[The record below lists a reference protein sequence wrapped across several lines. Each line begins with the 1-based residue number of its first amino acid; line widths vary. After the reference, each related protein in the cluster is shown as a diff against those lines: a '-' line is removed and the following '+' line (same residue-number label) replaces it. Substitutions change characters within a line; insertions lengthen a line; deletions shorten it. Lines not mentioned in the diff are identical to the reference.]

1 MFKYILFLI
10 IIPVYLTSA
19 AYGQNVILNGKKI
32 DFTNPP
38 VMIED
43 TIFLPLE
50 DRGTGFIINY
60 FGGTYKCKTE
70 EIYIVRDGKPSRFKA
85 GNKDGTVCGKSLKIK
100 NPPFIQNKI
109 LYMSL
114 DDLGTS
120 LSMHYKTDKDLNII
134 LLPNVYKIIC
144 KKNPAG
150 YIELSVKAS
159 AKIDYNIEYSRETFG
174 IIINIP
180 ETFIEPYEGTEE
192 DLIKSI
198 TTSQKG
204 ETGKIEIIF
213 KKPLPVDISSRIDM
227 STISVRIYYAGNTVT
242 ELWLPEVSQGFLSAQ
257 GLTKPQLIKNVTF
270 EPDRKIIKIE
280 STGFLRYEWHR
291 AADNRFYIDFLT
303 AVIKKNSLTKIIE
316 DEFISDIKLV
326 QLNKSPHVV
335 RLVFKLKKNI
345 DVILQAGE
353 KPDELFISIMKE
365 EKEISDLSVKGEGS
379 FGNPVTDKTIV
390 IDPGHGGRDCG
401 AINKSTGIME
411 KDLNL
416 DIALKLQSLLIKAGF
431 NAILTRTEDRDVTW
445 DGSPDR
451 LELEARVD
459 VGNNLQADV
468 FLSIHNDSS
477 NNKNLNGTCTYYY
490 KDIDYNLACKIQE
503 NLVAHLNTANRG
515 IKKANFYV
523 VKHTKMPA
531 VLIEVA
537 FMSNKDNVRLLA
549 DPAFR
554 TKAAEGIC
562 QGLIEYFQFTDG
574 SSEQTL

>member
-19 AYGQNVILNGKKI
+19 AYGHDLILNGKKI

-38 VMIED
+38 LMID
-43 TIFLPLE
+43 KTIFLPVE
-50 DRGTGFIINY
+50 DRGTTSIINY

-70 EIYIVRDGKPSRFKA
+70 EIYIARDGKPSRFKA
-85 GNKDGTVCGKSLKIK
+85 GNKDATVRGKQVKISH
-100 NPPFIQNKI
+100 PPFIQNKI
-109 LYMSL
+109 LYISL
-114 DDLGTS
+114 DDFGAS
-120 LSMHYKTDKDLNII
+120 LSMHYKTDKDQNIVLI
-134 LLPNVYKIIC
+134 PDVYKIIC

-150 YIELSVKAS
+150 YIELFVKAS
-159 AKIDYNIEYSRETFG
+159 AKIDYNIEYSTESFG

-180 ETFIEPYEGTEE
+180 ESFIEPYEGKEE
-192 DLIKSI
+192 DIIKTI
-198 TTSQKG
+198 TTSHKG
-204 ETGKIEIIF
+204 GTGTIEIIL
-213 KKPLPVDISSRIDM
+213 KKPLPVDISSRIDL
-227 STISVRIYYAGNTVT
+227 STISIRIYYAGNTVT
-242 ELWLPEVSQGFLSAQ
+242 ELWLPEVSEGFLSAQ
-257 GLTKPQLIKNVTF
+257 KLTKPQLIKNIAF
-270 EPDRKIIKIE
+270 EPDRKVIKIE

-291 AADNRFYIDFLT
+291 VTGNRFYVDFLP
-303 AVIKKNSLTKIIE
+303 AVIPKNMLTKVVE
-316 DEFISDIKLV
+316 DDFISDIKLV
-326 QLNKSPHVV
+326 QLNKNPQVI
-335 RLVFKLKKNI
+335 RLVFDLKKNV

-353 KPDELFISIMKE
+353 KPDELSISVMKE

-401 AINKSTGIME
+401 AINKSAGLME

-451 LELEARVD
+451 MELEARAD

-490 KDIDYNLACKIQE
+490 KDIDYNLACKIQA

-515 IKKANFYV
+515 LKKANFYV

-537 FMSNKDNVRLLA
+537 FMSNKDNARLLA
-549 DPAFR
+549 DPEFR

-562 QGLIEYFQFTDG
+562 QGLIEYFQYTDG
-574 SSEQTL
+574 SSEQ

>member
-32 DFTNPP
+32 DFAKPP
-38 VMIED
+38 VISD
-43 TIFLPLE
+43 NKIFLPVE
-50 DRGTGFIINY
+50 DRGTTSIINY

-70 EIYIVRDGKPSRFKA
+70 EIYIAKDGKPSRFKA
-85 GNKDGTVCGKSLKIK
+85 GNKDATVCGKSIKIS

-114 DDLGTS
+114 DDLGAS
-120 LSMHYKTDKDLNII
+120 LSMHYKTDKEQNIV
-134 LLPNVYKIIC
+134 LVPDVYNIIC

-150 YIELSVKAS
+150 YIELCVKAS
-159 AKIDYNIEYSRETFG
+159 AKIDYNIEYSTESLG

-180 ETFIEPYEGTEE
+180 ESFIEPCPAINE
-192 DLIKSI
+192 DIIKSI
-198 TTSQKG
+198 STSQKG
-204 ETGKIEIIF
+204 ETGRIEIIL
-213 KKPLPVDISSRIDM
+213 KKPLPVDISSRIDL

-242 ELWLPEVSQGFLSAQ
+242 ELWLPEVSQEFLSAQ
-257 GLTKPQLIKNVTF
+257 GSTKPQLIKNIDF

-280 STGFLRYEWHR
+280 SSGFLIYEWHR
-291 AADNRFYIDFLT
+291 ASGNRFYVDFSK
-303 AVIKKNSLTKIIE
+303 AVIPKNSLTKIIE
-316 DEFISDIKLV
+316 DDFISDLKLV
-326 QLNKSPHVV
+326 QLNRNPQIV
-335 RLVFKLKKNI
+335 RLVFNLKKNVDI
-345 DVILQAGE
+345 ILQAGE
-353 KPDELFISIMKE
+353 KTNELYISIMKE
-365 EKEISDLSVKGEGS
+365 EKEHSDLSVNGEGS
-379 FGNPVTDKTIV
+379 FGNPVSDKTIV

-401 AINKSTGIME
+401 AVNRSTGLME

-416 DIALKLQSLLIKAGF
+416 DISLKLQSLLVKAGF

-451 LELEARVD
+451 IELAARAD

-503 NLVAHLNTANRG
+503 NLVSKLNIANRG
-515 IKKANFYV
+515 LKKANFYV

-537 FMSNKDNVRLLA
+537 FMSNKQNVRLLA
-549 DPAFR
+549 DPEFR
-554 TKAAEGIC
+554 AKAAEGIY
-562 QGLIEYFQFTDG
+562 QGLMEYFQYTDG
-574 SSEQTL
+574 SSEQ